1 MNYTIDRTAAEPA
14 YIQLYKCFVRDITSG
29 IYAFGERLPS
39 KRTVASETGVSV
51 ITAEHAFALLGEEG
65 YIESRERSGSYVL
78 YRRADF
84 PSLPEKAVSAPEQS
98 SAGTQT
104 PDLFPFSV
112 ISRTVRRVLSEWGER
127 LFERSPNF
135 GMPELK
141 YEICRYLSR
150 SSGISVSPEQV
161 FIGSGAEY
169 LYGLAAQYL
178 GKERIF
184 ALEDP
189 SYEKIREVYQAHG
202 ITCEMLP
209 MTSEGISSS
218 ALEKSAATVLHVTPF
233 NSYPSGVFADISK
246 KHEYIR
252 WARQRGGVVIEDNF
266 DSELTVSHKAEE
278 PLFSM
283 ADGTDVIYINTFSR
297 TIAPSIRVGYMLL
310 PGSMTEDFM
319 LRLGF
324 YSCTVPVL
332 DQIVIAELL
341 KSGDYERHLNRVR
354 RKRRNEL
361 K

>member
-39 KRTVASETGVSV
+39 KRTVAAETGVSI

-202 ITCEMLP
+202 IKCEMLP

-252 WARQRGGVVIEDNF
+252 WARQRVGVVI
-266 DSELTVSHKAEE
+266 
-278 PLFSM
+278 
-283 ADGTDVIYINTFSR
+283 
-297 TIAPSIRVGYMLL
+297 
-310 PGSMTEDFM
+310 
-319 LRLGF
+319 
-324 YSCTVPVL
+324 
-332 DQIVIAELL
+332 
-341 KSGDYERHLNRVR
+341 
-354 RKRRNEL
+354 
-361 K
+361 